1 MYVIKSTKGRYP
13 IASDESIVMI
23 GSKYMYETQE
33 EAYRAMIAVGREGLI
48 VEEYGAEPSVP
59 DYYGTKAQAESPYN
73 DGWTQEAYANS
84 LKD

>member
-33 EAYRAMIAVGREGLI
+33 EAY
-48 VEEYGAEPSVP
+48 PSCP
-59 DYYGTKAQAESPYN
+59 
-73 DGWTQEAYANS
+73 
-84 LKD
+84 KDVL